1 MAVAKRWDSTSI
13 FLITWIVGIGVIAT
27 AIAIASPFIRQSIF
41 VPKGF
46 ANEQQLA
53 IGSDPEQTELIA
65 TPNHSEVVR

>member
-13 FLITWIVGIGVIAT
+13 FLITWIVGIGTIAT
-27 AIAIASPFIRQSIF
+27 AIGIASPSIRRSIF

-53 IGSDPEQTELIA
+53 PEQTEFIA